1 MRMAFVTTLMN
12 ALALTTLVEYA
23 TVQGRFTSVDART
36 FQQATA
42 IAMAINL
49 TPLVFVEALV
59 QLTPM
64 RMASVTMWTTALGP
78 MTLAVFAMVQ
88 GRFMSVDVRT
98 FQKATAIAM
107 ATNLTPSAFAE
118 ALVQLTTMQTASV
131 TSLMN
136 ALAHT
141 TLVECATVQE
151 NSTSVDARTF
161 QQATAIAM
169 ATNSTPL
176 VFAEALVQLMSMR
189 MAFVTM

>member
-1 MRMAFVTTLMN
+1 MTPAVSAMVR
-12 ALALTTLVEYA
+12 
-23 TVQGRFTSVDART
+23 GRSTSVDART

-49 TPLVFVEALV
+49 TPWVFVEALA

-78 MTLAVFAMVQ
+78 MTPAVFAMAQ
-88 GRFMSVDVRT
+88 ERSMSVDVRT

-107 ATNLTPSAFAE
+107 ATNSTPLAFVE
-118 ALVQLTTMQTASV
+118 ALVQLTSMQMASV

-136 ALAHT
+136 ALALT

-151 NSTSVDARTF
+151 KSTSADALTF
-161 QQATAIAM
+161 QQATATAT
-169 ATNSTPL
+169 ATNSMPL
-176 VFAEALVQLMSMR
+176 AFVEALVQLMSMR